1 MYSVLIVDDEIHAVE
16 GVKSGVNWESLHIAN
31 VYTAHNN
38 RQAKE
43 VFASHSID
51 IMLCDIEMP
60 QGSGLELLA
69 WVRESYPN
77 TECIFLTCHADFDFA
92 KKAIQLGSMDY
103 ILKPVPFV
111 ELEEVIKKAADKID
125 KEKEL
130 QQGSMLGEQWV
141 KNQPYLVER
150 FWHDILNGTI
160 ESNLLAIK
168 YAADE
173 RSISFNEKQQVLP
186 ILISFQGLNESRS
199 SNEERAIEQALK
211 TEGEAFFFERNGFR
225 GQVIRQGQE
234 KLIVILFVED
244 ELVDTENLKQQCES
258 YVVYCHQSLGCDLTC
273 YLGNSTQVDTF
284 IGMVDELC
292 ELERNNV
299 SFLNKVF
306 TMDEKIVIDSHFS
319 LPDMSLWSVMLQ
331 EGHYARVV
339 EEASSFLKDINHEGI
354 DAKKLRNFYHDFQQ
368 MIYYTLKQKGIQAHL
383 IFNDNQSVHKLN
395 HACRSVKDLIEWIS
409 HSISRVKEFSISS
422 NKTDSVLEKA
432 IQYITANIDQNI
444 AREDIANEVYL
455 NPDYLSRIFKRET
468 GYSISEYIVNERMN
482 ISKELLEKTDMSVS
496 SVATYVG
503 YSNFSYFAKLFKK
516 NLGLTPVEY
525 RLKVQ
530 PKNTSL

>member
-16 GVKSGVNWESLHIAN
+16 GVKAGLNWEGLHIDK

-43 VFASHSID
+43 VFANHTID

-60 QGSGLELLA
+60 QGSGLDLLA

-92 KKAIQLGSMDY
+92 KKAMQLGSMDY

-111 ELEEVIKKAADKID
+111 ELEEVIKKSIDKID
-125 KEKEL
+125 REKEL
-130 QQGSMLGEQWV
+130 KHGSMLGEQWV

-160 ESNLLAIK
+160 ESNLQAIK
-168 YAADE
+168 QAADE
-173 RSISFNEKQQVLP
+173 RSIEFIEKQQVFP
-186 ILISFQGLNESRS
+186 VLISFQGVNESRS
-199 SNEERAIEQALK
+199 TNEERAIEQALK
-211 TEGEAFFFERNGFR
+211 MEGEAFFFKSNGYR
-225 GQVIRQGQE
+225 GHVIRQGQE
-234 KLIVILFVED
+234 KLIVILFVPAEEKID
-244 ELVDTENLKQQCES
+244 QQKLKQLCES
-258 YVVYCHQSLGCDLTC
+258 YVAGCHRTLGCDLTC
-273 YLGNSTQVDTF
+273 YLGNMTQVDAF
-284 IGMVDELC
+284 IGMVDDLYELD
-292 ELERNNV
+292 RNNV

-306 TMDEKIVIDSHFS
+306 LFDEKIVIDSNFS

-331 EGHYARVV
+331 EGHYTRVID
-339 EEASSFLKDINHEGI
+339 EAGSVLKDMNNEGI

-395 HACRSVKDLIEWIS
+395 HACRSIKDLIEWLS
-409 HSISRVKEFSISS
+409 HSVARVKEFSESS
-422 NKTDSVLEKA
+422 NKSDSVLEKA
-432 IQYITANIDQNI
+432 IHYITANIDQNI
-444 AREDIANEVYL
+444 SREDIANEVFL

-468 GYSISEYIVNERMN
+468 GFSISEYLVNERMN

-503 YSNFSYFAKLFKK
+503 YSNFSYFSKLFKK
-516 NLGLTPVEY
+516 NLGVTPVEY
-525 RLKVQ
+525 RLEVQ
-530 PKNTSL
+530 KKTS